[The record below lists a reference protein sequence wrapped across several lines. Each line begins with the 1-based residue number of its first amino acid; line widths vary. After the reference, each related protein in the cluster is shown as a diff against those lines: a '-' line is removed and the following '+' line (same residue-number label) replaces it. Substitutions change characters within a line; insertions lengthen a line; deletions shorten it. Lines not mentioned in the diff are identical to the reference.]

1 MKKLI
6 MLFLALCITSLNL
19 MALDITVEDA
29 EGLIHDDIRLNNDN
43 QTSSIKWFSFY
54 GSQTGSI
61 WKQNINFSKTINS
74 QTFNF
79 AVTIEATSNS
89 SEWSNIHHV
98 NFTSDKNISNI
109 TASSATIKDSS
120 GVISC
125 QIKLTSSQDGR
136 YGSIITLETQSAN
149 CSQEATSN
157 SQKRVIPWGT
167 I

>member
-6 MLFLALCITSLNL
+6 LFSLVLCITSLNL
-19 MALDITVEDA
+19 MALEITVEDA
-29 EGLIHDDIRLNNDN
+29 EGLIHDDVRLNNDN
-43 QTSSIKWFSFY
+43 QTSFIKRFSFSS
-54 GSQTGSI
+54 GQIGSI
-61 WKQNINFSKTINS
+61 WKQNINFSKTLNS

-79 AVTIEATSNS
+79 TATLEATANS
-89 SEWSNIHHV
+89 SEWTNMHHV

-109 TASSATIKDSS
+109 TTNSATIKDSS
-120 GVISC
+120 GAISC

-149 CSQEATSN
+149 CSQETTSS